1 MSCNT
6 DAVSGARELIAL
18 LATTFEASGGV
29 DAHLHTNAGS
39 ITFVHICY
47 QETFVIEIN
56 VKGNRTAWHINT
68 SAFLSV
74 SHIS

>member
-29 DAHLHTNAGS
+29 DADLHTNAGS

-47 QETFVIEIN
+47 QETFVIE
-56 VKGNRTAWHINT
+56 KGNRTGWHINT

-74 SHIS
+74 FHIS